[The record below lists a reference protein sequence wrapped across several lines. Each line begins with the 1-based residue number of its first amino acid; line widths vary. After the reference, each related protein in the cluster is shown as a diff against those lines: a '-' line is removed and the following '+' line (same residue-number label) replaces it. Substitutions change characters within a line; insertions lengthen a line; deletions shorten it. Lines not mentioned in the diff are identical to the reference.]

1 MAIDQESNQTQSQ
14 PRPRIPTEISFGGR
28 RGRGGRSGAMF
39 RQTDWSAYHKNAP
52 GAGGS
57 GSVDKQ
63 RKQRRKQYEQKRRGG
78 GGATAQ
84 PTAPDES
91 MQEQEPEPEATL

>member
-52 GAGGS
+52 SGGS

-78 GGATAQ
+78 ATAQ
-84 PTAPDES
+84 PAAPDES
-91 MQEQEPEPEATL
+91 MQEQEPEPEPTL